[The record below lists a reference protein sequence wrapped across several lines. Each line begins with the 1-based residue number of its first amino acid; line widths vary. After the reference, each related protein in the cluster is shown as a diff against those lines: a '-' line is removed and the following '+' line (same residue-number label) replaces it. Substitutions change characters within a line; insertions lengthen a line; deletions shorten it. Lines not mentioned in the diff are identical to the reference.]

1 MEVTD
6 WEIAGVLAVTI
17 EAGPVPEAFSPMTSK
32 S

>member
-6 WEIAGVLAVTI
+6 WETASVPAVTS
-17 EAGPVPEAFSPMTSK
+17 EAGPVPEAFNPMTSK